1 MNNKRKNQTKK
12 IENFIN
18 SFDKGFPD
26 ELRDLSRSARENL
39 TEQKD
44 FSFSDWETNPN
55 APQPIDFRNIN
66 KSSEWLSKSKKHILK
81 TINELDDKYF
91 DYLYEDYNHWF
102 NEYEAG
108 GSVSENEK
116 HSKGF
121 QVFNYTD
128 NIFASP
134 ETFKDKKSANNFIK
148 KFRDRFK
155 TQGYYRDNRWNKIDP
170 KDIELEVIP
179 TGFKVFETGGKIA
192 YETASNLLNDLFFEV
207 NEFYTKWDNGETTD
221 DETIKFIEKIKT
233 MLNEKKMETG
243 GKIAYE
249 TASNLLNDLFFEVN
263 EFYTKWDN
271 GETTDDET
279 IKFIE
284 KIKTMLNEKKMETG
298 GLIDKNGNKFDSKH
312 KIVKEVVKKLKPIA
326 FSSVGSGGGFE
337 HDFFLLP
344 DGSVLSFHYA
354 QGGVYIS
361 GKNKYS
367 KDDFLKE
374 DEEYGY
380 NNKIEVDF
388 IEDEDP
394 ELTERSLVDTYDEFG
409 YDGGNG
415 DFDSWKI
422 SSDELLKR
430 IKGTKSYDQGGKIDY
445 SGYSVYGNGEVQ
457 AKVYD
462 MDEESYYVEVDNK
475 SNLKFNN
482 KLELDRYLESEGFVY
497 QSYTTDENYETGGKM
512 PESVNEDQELVLLN
526 ENEDNTWSVEELF
539 GKKRLIESGFNSV
552 EEAENYATGLGY
564 TPTLYKD
571 ADEFANDLGGAFE
584 SGGSIKEKSG
594 YYVTWFEDGQEQF
607 ETFNG
612 KELKEAKD
620 FFNFIKNEK
629 FYYEK
634 PKVVLTSMEDGQVL
648 MGKQFEQGGKIESKK
663 DDLKEYIKNIAKTHN
678 VDLEFGGYEEYDGE
692 NVFFVHYEKS
702 KEKLVETKLN
712 EWLKN
717 SNLPNSTVYVSTDD
731 FSDKG
736 GGYWTMVIEQREEES
751 EEQEYYDSYESVK
764 PLHDI
769 VKDYPGVT
777 DLSEIDNPDD
787 QGVLGENF
795 SFNFNGNEVRIWY
808 DPGFQEFTM
817 SIDKGNTME
826 EDAVDEAELIA
837 FLENKEEFAFGGVVK
852 NKEDLKALRIALAY
866 ADEKSKPEIKNAIT
880 RLKGPYEYEWNK
892 DKSSTE
898 LNLTIEVK
906 SFTTKY
912 NEPGK
917 KFPGYVRLIFS
928 KDLDNRKSQLYVNE
942 NYYAK
947 KVENDYKSIKKMT
960 TKLVKYAI
968 GFEEVDYYDNMTDV
982 YTVPY
987 IYMKKGMR
995 KAKIELEEYGSIPK
1009 DWIQNISIT
1018 FEYTKQVKL
1027 FLRIINKMQG
1037 YLNAFEEKEMT
1048 KWLKSCLTY
1057 PGKSVS
1063 DPVGYGSYIQTE
1075 YLKDDYYDKGGKI
1088 TDESL
1093 EVGQEYVDED
1103 GHKMRITKITG
1114 NQIHSA
1120 LKFTWDKKYEKN
1132 TPDSKSNWL
1141 KVLKENKFKLV
1152 Q

>member
-18 SFDKGFPD
+18 SFDEGFPD

-44 FSFSDWETNPN
+44 YSFSDWETNPN
-55 APQPIDFRNIN
+55 APQPIDFRGIN

-108 GSVSENEK
+108 GSVSEKENQ
-116 HSKGF
+116 SKGF

-155 TQGYYRDNRWNKIDP
+155 IQGYYRDNRWNKIDP

-243 GKIAYE
+243 GKLSSKIIIPNYSE
-249 TASNLLNDLFFEVN
+249 TKTGSQQE
-263 EFYTKWDN
+263 
-271 GETTDDET
+271 
-279 IKFIE
+279 IE
-284 KIKTMLNEKKMETG
+284 KENIESMIFTKKLVSLLEKKNW
-298 GLIDKNGNKFDSKH
+298 DKKPGKNLDDLLESD
-312 KIVKEVVKKLKPIA
+312 EVKKLILK
-326 FSSVGSGGGFE
+326 
-337 HDFFLLP
+337 
-344 DGSVLSFHYA
+344 HY
-354 QGGVYIS
+354 
-361 GKNKYS
+361 GKNYLDS
-367 KDDFLKE
+367 SEIGNIDDTLMFTIGEHYNQEHKTNILRDKIYE
-374 DEEYGY
+374 HFTKILEMSEYD
-380 NNKIEVDF
+380 K
-388 IEDEDP
+388 
-394 ELTERSLVDTYDEFG
+394 
-409 YDGGNG
+409 
-415 DFDSWKI
+415 
-422 SSDELLKR
+422 
-430 IKGTKSYDQGGKIDY
+430 
-445 SGYSVYGNGEVQ
+445 
-457 AKVYD
+457 
-462 MDEESYYVEVDNK
+462 
-475 SNLKFNN
+475 
-482 KLELDRYLESEGFVY
+482 
-497 QSYTTDENYETGGKM
+497 GGKM
-512 PESVNEDQELVLLN
+512 SESNNEDEELVLLN

-571 ADEFANDLGGAFE
+571 ADEFANDLGGAF
-584 SGGSIKEKSG
+584 GS
-594 YYVTWFEDGQEQF
+594 
-607 ETFNG
+607 
-612 KELKEAKD
+612 
-620 FFNFIKNEK
+620 
-629 FYYEK
+629 
-634 PKVVLTSMEDGQVL
+634 
-648 MGKQFEQGGKIESKK
+648 GGKIKSKK

-678 VDLEFGGYEEYDGE
+678 VDIQYGGYEEYDGE

-717 SNLPNSTVYVSTDD
+717 SELPNSRVYVSTDD
-731 FSDKG
+731 FSDKDH
-736 GGYWTMVIEQREEES
+736 GYWTMVIEQMEDES
-751 EEQEYYDSYESVK
+751 EEQEYYDSYETVK
-764 PLHDI
+764 PLYDL
-769 VKDYPGVT
+769 VKDFPGVT
-777 DLSEIDNPDD
+777 DLSEIDDPDD

-795 SFNFNGNEVRIWY
+795 SFNFDDAEVRIWY
-808 DPGFQEFTM
+808 DPGYQEFTM
-817 SIDKGNTME
+817 SIDRGNTME
-826 EDAVDEAELIA
+826 EDVVDEAELIS
-837 FLENKEEFAFGGVVK
+837 FLKNKEEFAFGGVVK

-880 RLKGPYEYEWNK
+880 RLKGLYRYEWNK
-892 DKSSTE
+892 DKSQTE
-898 LNLTIEVK
+898 LNLQIEVQ
-906 SFTTKY
+906 SFTTKW

-928 KDLDNRKSQLYVNE
+928 RDLDERKSQLYVNE

-960 TKLVKYAI
+960 TKLVKYSI
-968 GFEEVDYYDNMTDV
+968 GFEEVDYYDDMTDV

-1009 DWIQNISIT
+1009 DWIENISIT

-1048 KWLKSCLTY
+1048 KWLKSCLTF

-1063 DPVGYGSYIQTE
+1063 DPIGYGSHIQTE
-1075 YLKDDYYDKGGKI
+1075 YDKDDYYNKGGKI

-1093 EVGQEYVDED
+1093 EVGQEYIDED

-1152 Q
+1152 